1 MNLAA
6 ELEPVSDRAWSPEAR
21 ADLGGWR
28 LNASRGLS
36 GRINACWPLAP
47 PDRPPDEAIAAVEA
61 WYAARGLPPVFK
73 LAQSAVAPDDLA
85 ARLQARGY
93 RSYTETLMM
102 TGPVEGAADPGVRV
116 DEALDPAFAAV
127 FAAAGH
133 GDPADTAERLSA
145 LERTP
150 RPRGFARL
158 DVAGAPA
165 AIGAVAVDGDWAGVF
180 AMRTAADQR
189 RQGLAWRVFRALMDH
204 AARAGAR
211 RAYLQVEAVNAPAIA
226 LYQRAGFATAYS
238 YLYWT
243 KP

>member
-1 MNLAA
+1 MSLAR
-6 ELEPVSDRAWSPEAR
+6 ELEPVSDRAWSAEAR

-28 LNASRGLS
+28 LNASRGFS
-36 GRINACWPLAP
+36 GRINACWPLAA
-47 PDRPPDEAIAAVEA
+47 PDRPVGDAIAAVEA

-73 LAQSAVAPDDLA
+73 LAEAAVEPNDLA
-85 ARLQARGY
+85 GRLQARGY
-93 RSYTETLMM
+93 RSHTETLMM
-102 TGPVEGAADPGVRV
+102 TGPVAGAADPGVLV
-116 DEALDPAFAAV
+116 GEALDPDFAAV

-133 GDPADTAERLSA
+133 ADPADTAERLGA

-150 RPRGFARL
+150 RPRGFARF
-158 DVAGAPA
+158 DVAGAPV

-180 AMRTAADQR
+180 AMRTAAAHR
-189 RQGLAWRVFRALMDH
+189 RQGLGGRIFRALLDH
-204 AARAGAR
+204 AAREGAR

-226 LYQRAGFATAYS
+226 LYQQAGFSTAYS